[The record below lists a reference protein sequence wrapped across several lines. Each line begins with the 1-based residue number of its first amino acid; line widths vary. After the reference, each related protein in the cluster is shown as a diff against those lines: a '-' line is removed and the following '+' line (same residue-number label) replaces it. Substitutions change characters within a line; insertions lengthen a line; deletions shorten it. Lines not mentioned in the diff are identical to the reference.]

1 MKNAALLQVETKKLE
16 DIRLLQIENS
26 ALKQRLNVLVEE
38 NNNLKREKIAFERRS
53 QEMTDGLESLL
64 KNLLV
69 KSINFEKHE

>member
-64 KNLLV
+64 KKARTIDV
-69 KSINFEKHE
+69 MD

>member
-16 DIRLLQIENS
+16 DIRLLQTENS

-64 KNLLV
+64 KKARTIDV
-69 KSINFEKHE
+69 MD